1 MPAPQIA
8 RLIARILG
16 ARSTPTE
23 EVPVVVSR
31 LRDAFARLGQDEAA
45 APAGETPAA
54 RALRELAV
62 AVDGSEAAAKPA
74 PRRSAGRPRRRAG
87 SEEVAAEPTA
97 PPPAAPR
104 LMRRAEVAPA
114 EPEIPEVLQSPPEAR
129 RRGVVRW
136 FDARAG
142 RGMLRV
148 PGFAEDV
155 PLEADAL
162 RQAGL
167 SRLYKGQEI
176 EATIIAGEGGQPRL
190 VGLALP
196 GRVAAT
202 GPLAKAG
209 MMRRHAKPVV
219 VEMKRDGLRRAAA
232 RIEAEHLLGHRQNRP
247 LGAD

>member
-1 MPAPQIA
+1 MTENSMPAPQIA

-45 APAGETPAA
+45 APAGEAP
-54 RALRELAV
+54 
-62 AVDGSEAAAKPA
+62 AKPA